1 MPKQRILVTG
11 GVGAVGTYLVREL
24 RSRGHDVFVADHKHT
39 REQNYA
45 RCDVGEFRQV
55 ERLWTGGGWEQGSL
69 SKGHKFDVVYHLAAE
84 FGRWNGE
91 DYYENVWRT
100 NAVGTKNILRM
111 QEREGFKAV
120 YFSSSE
126 VYGDYDGVMSEDV
139 LDKVEIKQMND
150 YAMSKW
156 VNEMQ
161 ILNSATQYTTKS
173 VRVRLFN
180 TYGPGEYYSPYR
192 SVICLFCYRILHDI
206 PIHVHTGY
214 RRTSTFITDMAR
226 TLSNI
231 SDKFKPGQV
240 YNIGGEDFHTIEACA
255 EIVLRLTGKEKQRK
269 KLVKFIG
276 DEMLTTRVKKVDCS
290 KARRE
295 LGHKTTVTLED
306 GIGQTLDWMRDVYRV
321 K

>member
-1 MPKQRILVTG
+1 MPPQKILVTG
-11 GVGAVGTYLVREL
+11 GLGAVGTYLVKEL
-24 RSRGHDVFVADHKHT
+24 RGRGHEVFVADHKHA
-39 REQNYA
+39 RDANYA
-45 RCDVGEFRQV
+45 RCDVGEYRQV

-69 SKGHKFDVVYHLAAE
+69 SKPHKFDVVYHLAAE

-100 NAVGTKNILRM
+100 NAVGTKNIIRM

-139 LDKVEIKQMND
+139 LDRVEIKQMND

-156 VNEMQ
+156 INEMQ
-161 ILNSATQYTTKS
+161 VLNSATQFKTRS

-192 SVICLFCYRILHDI
+192 SVICLFCYRILHNI
-206 PIHVHTGY
+206 PITVYSGY
-214 RRTSTFITDMAR
+214 KRTSTFITDMAR
-226 TLSNI
+226 TLANI
-231 SDKFKPGQV
+231 TDRFNAGEV
-240 YNIGGEDFHTIEACA
+240 YNIGGEDFHTIEEVA
-255 EIVLRLTGKEKQRK
+255 EIVLRLTGKEAQRRT
-269 KLVKFIG
+269 LVTITG
-276 DEMLTTRVKKVDCS
+276 DEMLTTRTKQVDCS

-295 LGHKTTVTLED
+295 LDHKTAVTLEA
-306 GIGQTLDWMRDVYRV
+306 GIAQTIEWMKDVYRLQ
-321 K
+321 